1 MSGYRGRGG
10 YGQESRGGNFGG
22 RGGGRGLGGGS
33 GGYGRGRGGA
43 MINRDAPLSVTV
55 RSNCFTVTKLPTKDY
70 YLYDISKNDAKPDFK
85 ELIDKLQT
93 DVARQIFNPRAL
105 YDGKALVYSSHRLEL
120 PTGDGSSFLVGWT
133 DKLVEG
139 NRGTYRV
146 TIKLTAGE
154 IIRPSKYNK
163 QRNLGVLMQQ
173 NAAANDPEIVTAVN
187 LLNILIRQDSNQKYP
202 HNAKA
207 FFSDVGKMKLPGIEL
222 WRGFHQSV
230 RLTREHVLINI
241 DTTMTTVYNKGP
253 LLDLCM
259 EYLQL
264 RDTRGLQFNERNGPN
279 FHKLEKFLKH
289 LRVTLQTTRKAKT
302 IHGLVPNASKYVFN
316 KNGTELTVEEY
327 LKATYN
333 IHVQYP
339 NLVGVRLTKPNA
351 EHQIILPLEVCS
363 VIPGQ
368 FYKQRLPDHL
378 TSEVVRFATLNPSE
392 RLRAIA
398 GGGAS
403 NQTMADSPILN
414 YTNSDVIAESGME
427 IDTEPIT
434 VRGELLALP
443 KVKFKNDDLV
453 PYNGGW
459 NVVNRTLY
467 RAAPLNCWG
476 VVSFLETGGNQVIDA
491 AIRGTMQCARNL
503 GLDVSQAGPCAV
515 QSGSGHAVEQVL
527 NHTLAQ
533 MRSKFPN
540 LETIRPRPLLL
551 VILPQNAAEVRQRVK
566 HWGDFTAGVITQ
578 CIREGKLKRANDQYF
593 NNIAL
598 KLNARL
604 KGVNFVVN
612 SPAISALSAQGR
624 FVIMGADVAHS
635 GPGVYRPSTTSLVW
649 SMDPHAA
656 HYHALTEVQAPR
668 LEIIQDLGQMVHDAV
683 LTFGK
688 QNGTPNQLI
697 FFRDGVSEGE
707 FAQVAEREIQAI
719 REGINTVW
727 TLMKVK
733 DPQPKLTFI
742 IVGKRHH
749 IVFLPGQDSPA
760 NDGKGNC
767 VAGFASDRGS
777 LSHPTITDFYLQS
790 HAAIQGTSRSGHY
803 TVIHDEIFGSNINKI
818 RELAFSLCHVYAKAT
833 RSVSI
838 PAPVYYADLACA
850 RGSFHYAPNSA
861 YNLNSDAGSTVSS
874 GHELNL
880 DEWKAN
886 FKKVNRE
893 MATSMYF
900 L

>member
-1 MSGYRGRGG
+1 RR
-10 YGQESRGGNFGG
+10 Q
-22 RGGGRGLGGGS
+22 
-33 GGYGRGRGGA
+33 
-43 MINRDAPLSVTV
+43 
-55 RSNCFTVTKLPTKDY
+55 
-70 YLYDISKNDAKPDFK
+70 

-105 YDGKALVYSSHRLEL
+105 YDGKALMYSSHRLEL
-120 PTGDGSSFLVGWT
+120 PTGDGSSVSSRFKAMGSVIGLLIHDISTSFLLDGPT
-133 DKLVEG
+133 NL
-139 NRGTYRV
+139 
-146 TIKLTAGE
+146 
-154 IIRPSKYNK
+154 
-163 QRNLGVLMQQ
+163 NLGVLMQQ

-503 GLDVSQAGPCAV
+503 GEHALVIFPYHST
-515 QSGSGHAVEQVL
+515 QSILIGLGMHVL
-527 NHTLAQ
+527 TLN
-533 MRSKFPN
+533 K
-540 LETIRPRPLLL
+540 TIRPRPLLL

-624 FVIMGADVAHS
+624 FVIMGTHCADVAHS

-767 VAGFASDRGS
+767 VAGFASDQGS